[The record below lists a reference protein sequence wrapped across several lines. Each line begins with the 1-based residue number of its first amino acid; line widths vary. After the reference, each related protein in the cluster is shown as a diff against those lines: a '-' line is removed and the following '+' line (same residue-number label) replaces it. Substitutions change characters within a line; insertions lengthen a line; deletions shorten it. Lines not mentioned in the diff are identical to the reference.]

1 MAVIGTFGS
10 FTTAR
15 LALYA
20 SQGSLNVTGNNIA
33 NINTK
38 GYTRQR
44 LDLVSLNATGQAKY
58 ANSFMVDVGYGVLC
72 ERTTQLRDPFLD
84 IRYRD
89 KNSQLGQ
96 VEAWQNGLDQL
107 RATFDEVA
115 RGDEDFGIITNQ
127 LHELFQSIEDLDTR
141 TGIDNYD
148 ELVRAEADILCQLL
162 NTAAKDVEGLIQKQ
176 EGKLKDELNTAN
188 SLLTEIRDLN
198 KQIREHS
205 IYGDSALELRDARN
219 VAIDELS
226 RLMHI
231 NVEYSMER
239 LDQYTEVEKLTITL
253 ADSKGEDGKPIKLVD
268 GVFGT
273 QIGILQ
279 HPVENLNPDYDPTDP
294 AKNFKYI
301 DDQGNLT
308 NDIWYKTEKGDAT
321 QDLELADTYNDEKY
335 LMQLQPL
342 KDEDGRYMR
351 DEHDQEITDPV
362 NLDDTT
368 LSGAIQAIREMLT
381 EEGVFASK
389 DDIAGDPKASGKR
402 GIPYYIRALDS
413 LAQKFASVMNEANQM
428 DPAVVYRT
436 DANGDFVDADGNV
449 IQFDVTGG
457 PKPINKADLVGWEKG
472 ECVELLDA
480 LKQQGVLE
488 EEYDYYNGGVLFS
501 NSGDSNDPTGI
512 TAKNISVSAGWQN
525 TTTRML
531 RSKLPKGDGNS
542 TANENINH
550 FITLYDKK
558 MTYMPKDVQGDA
570 KSDKA
575 FFQGTFREF
584 FDNIGGTLAT
594 DGQVSN
600 AKYIGYSTE
609 ALDLENSRQSISG
622 VDLNEEAT
630 GMIQFSK
637 SYSAACRLLTTL
649 DSMLDKLINGTAV

>member
-96 VEAWQNGLDQL
+96 VEAWQKGLDQL

-162 NTAAKDVEGLIQKQ
+162 NDAAKDVEGLIQKQ

-188 SLLTEIRDLN
+188 SLLTKIRDLN

-205 IYGDSALELRDARN
+205 IYGDSALELRDDRN

-253 ADSKGEDGKPIKLVD
+253 ADSKDKDGKPIKLVD
-268 GVFGT
+268 GVYGT

-294 AKNFKYI
+294 ASKKYL
-301 DDQGNLT
+301 DDQKQPT
-308 NDIWYKTEKGDAT
+308 DDVWYKTEKGDPT
-321 QDLELADTYNDEKY
+321 KDLELADTYNDEKY

-342 KDEDGRYMR
+342 KDENGRYMR
-351 DEHDQEITDPV
+351 DAQDKEITTPV

-381 EEGVFASK
+381 EEGVFASE
-389 DDIAGDPKASGKR
+389 DDIADDPKASGKR

-436 DANGDFVDADGNV
+436 NKDGDFVDADGKV
-449 IQFDVTGG
+449 IDFVVDGVTRT
-457 PKPINKADLVGWEKG
+457 INKDDLVGWEKG

-531 RSKLPKGDGNS
+531 RSKLPKGEGNS

>member
-96 VEAWQNGLDQL
+96 VEAWQKGLDQL

-188 SLLTEIRDLN
+188 SLLTKIRDLN

-205 IYGDSALELRDARN
+205 IYGDSALELRDDRN

-253 ADSKGEDGKPIKLVD
+253 ADSKDKDGKPIKLVD
-268 GVFGT
+268 GVYGT

-294 AKNFKYI
+294 ASKKYL
-301 DDQGNLT
+301 DDQKQPT
-308 NDIWYKTEKGDAT
+308 DDVWYKTEKGDPT
-321 QDLELADTYNDEKY
+321 KDLELADTYNDEKY

-342 KDEDGRYMR
+342 KDENGRYMR
-351 DEHDQEITDPV
+351 DAQDKEITTPV

-381 EEGVFASK
+381 EEGVFASE
-389 DDIAGDPKASGKR
+389 DDIADDPKASGKR

-436 DANGDFVDADGNV
+436 NKDGDFVDADGKV
-449 IQFDVTGG
+449 IDFVVDGVTRT
-457 PKPINKADLVGWEKG
+457 INKDDLVGWEKG

-531 RSKLPKGDGNS
+531 RSKLPKGEGNS

>member
-1 MAVIGTFGS
+1 MLF
-10 FTTAR
+10 R
-15 LALYA
+15 
-20 SQGSLNVTGNNIA
+20 
-33 NINTK
+33 
-38 GYTRQR
+38 
-44 LDLVSLNATGQAKY
+44 SLNATGQAKY

-162 NTAAKDVEGLIQKQ
+162 NDAAKDVEGLIQKQ

-268 GVFGT
+268 GVYGT
-273 QIGILQ
+273 QIGIRQ
-279 HPVENLNPDYDPTDP
+279 HPVENPDYDPTVTDP
-294 AKNFKYI
+294 DAPGFGKY
-301 DDQGNLT
+301 LT
-308 NDIWYKTEKGDAT
+308 EDKKGT
-321 QDLELADTYNDEKY
+321 NDLELADTYNDEKY

-351 DEHDQEITDPV
+351 DAQDKEITDPV

-381 EEGVFASK
+381 EEGVFASE
-389 DDIAGDPKASGKR
+389 DDIAGDPNATSKR

-480 LKQQGVLE
+480 LKEQGVLE

-531 RSKLPKGDGNS
+531 RSKLPKGEGNS

-575 FFQGTFREF
+575 FFEGTFREF
-584 FDNIGGTLAT
+584 FDNIGSTLAT

>member
-188 SLLTEIRDLN
+188 SLLTKIRDLN

-205 IYGDSALELRDARN
+205 IYGDSALELRDDRN

-294 AKNFKYI
+294 ASKKYL
-301 DDQGNLT
+301 DDQKQPT
-308 NDIWYKTEKGDAT
+308 DDVWYKTEKGDPT

-351 DEHDQEITDPV
+351 DAQDKEITDPV

-381 EEGVFASK
+381 EEGVFASE
-389 DDIAGDPKASGKR
+389 DDIADDPKASGKR

-436 DANGDFVDADGNV
+436 NKDGDFVDADGKV
-449 IQFDVTGG
+449 IDFVVDGVTRT
-457 PKPINKADLVGWEKG
+457 INKDDLVGWEKG

-531 RSKLPKGDGNS
+531 RSKLPKGEGNS

-570 KSDKA
+570 KSDKV

>member
-96 VEAWQNGLDQL
+96 VEAWQNGVDQL
-107 RATFDEVA
+107 RATLDEVA

-188 SLLTEIRDLN
+188 SLLTKIRDLN

-205 IYGDSALELRDARN
+205 IYGDSALELRDDRN

-294 AKNFKYI
+294 ASKKYL
-301 DDQGNLT
+301 DDQKQPT
-308 NDIWYKTEKGDAT
+308 DDVWYKTEKGDPT

-351 DEHDQEITDPV
+351 DAQDKEITDPV

-381 EEGVFASK
+381 EEGVFASE
-389 DDIAGDPKASGKR
+389 DDIADDPKASGKR

-436 DANGDFVDADGNV
+436 NKDGDFVDADGKV
-449 IQFDVTGG
+449 IDFVVDGVTRT
-457 PKPINKADLVGWEKG
+457 INKDDLVGWEKG

-531 RSKLPKGDGNS
+531 RSKLPKGEGNS